1 MRELQSR
8 RSCLTPSSAACRESF
23 FQCIVLFYLDSCSVC
38 VLAAVLLPRA
48 MAMVLGSD
56 TTDTQA
62 FVSHFP
68 RALQG
73 SQELYICQG
82 TKQAVTGL
90 REKAL
95 EQRWALRGQDVIV
108 CFNRFWRNA
117 RHCRMQLWKPNS
129 CFWFRNACR
138 SILEYVH
145 ILWHSAQ
152 PHMQQSMQIR
162 L

>member
-1 MRELQSR
+1 M
-8 RSCLTPSSAACRESF
+8 
-23 FQCIVLFYLDSCSVC
+23 LFYLDSCSVC

-68 RALQG
+68 RALQD

-95 EQRWALRGQDVIV
+95 EQRRALRGQDVIV
-108 CFNRFWRNA
+108 CFNRFWRNTHDTA
-117 RHCRMQLWKPNS
+117 ECS
-129 CFWFRNACR
+129 FG
-138 SILEYVH
+138 S
-145 ILWHSAQ
+145 
-152 PHMQQSMQIR
+152 QIAASDSGMR
-162 L
+162 AVVF

>member
-8 RSCLTPSSAACRESF
+8 RSCLTLSSAACRESF
-23 FQCIVLFYLDSCSVC
+23 FFFNVLLFYLDSCSVC

-95 EQRWALRGQDVIV
+95 EQRRPLRGQDVIV

-117 RHCRMQLWKPNS
+117 RRCRTQLWKSNS
-129 CFWFRNACR
+129 CF
-138 SILEYVH
+138 
-145 ILWHSAQ
+145 
-152 PHMQQSMQIR
+152 
-162 L
+162 